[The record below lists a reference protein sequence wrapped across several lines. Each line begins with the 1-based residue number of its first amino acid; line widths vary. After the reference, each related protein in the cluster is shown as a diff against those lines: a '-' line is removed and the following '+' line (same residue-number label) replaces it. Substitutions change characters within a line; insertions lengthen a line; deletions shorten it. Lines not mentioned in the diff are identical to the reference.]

1 MVVTIAKPPVP
12 PATRNTPPG
21 TPAGTTPRAS
31 SALFEL
37 WPPGV
42 LPHDEAAL
50 LARPYKSG
58 RAVPLEQSKCGTCI
72 ALCCRYIAFE
82 VDGPTEPRD
91 FELLRWFLLHEGTQL
106 FVEGRT
112 WFLQVFV
119 RCRALGADYRCTI
132 YDTRPEIC
140 RSYEADG
147 CDRDEVERKATIT
160 RMFRSVEELEAW
172 RVPWVK
178 RWEAKRKRVRRLA
191 AVKAART
198 RARRR
203 AARRRAGGALGATRP
218 RSGRT

>member
-1 MVVTIAKPPVP
+1 MTVSIAPPPASPPVTP
-12 PATRNTPPG
+12 PARRAPP
-21 TPAGTTPRAS
+21 TAASDLPPREPV
-31 SALFEL
+31 ALLEL

-42 LPHDEAAL
+42 LPPQEASL
-50 LARPYKSG
+50 LARPYLTG
-58 RAVPLEQSKCGTCI
+58 RSVPAAQSKCGTCI

-82 VDGPTEPRD
+82 VDGPTEPKD

-112 WFLQVFV
+112 WYLQVFV

-147 CDRDEVERKATIT
+147 CDRDEAEKKARIDKL
-160 RMFRSVEELEAW
+160 FRSPEELEAW
-172 RVPWVK
+172 RVTWMK
-178 RWEAKRKRVRRLA
+178 RWEAKRRKVRREA

-203 AARRRAGGALGATRP
+203 RAMTKGATAG
-218 RSGRT
+218 RSQRR